1 MMLFYISM
9 KRCLKLN
16 IYDLQSPID
25 KITLYF
31 TLINFLDFYSKLFKI
46 CSSAEKDYVYDT
58 VTEEFPS

>member
-25 KITLYF
+25 KITSYF
-31 TLINFLDFYSKLFKI
+31 TLIKINFLDFYSKLFKI

-58 VTEEFPS
+58 VTEYF